1 MIKLIP
7 LIIFPLSFF
16 LIFLGVKNLT
26 GNFPLDKENINQNDE
41 EEIVKFDEDS
51 KKSERKVLT
60 EVEQNSVYVDENIT
74 NTEEKEKKSIK
85 TENVKESVEKK
96 KLVGKPEQTLS
107 NSIKNKKTT
116 DNFSNI
122 NIKENNKFLIQFGAF
137 SKKKN
142 AEDLKNSVV
151 ENLKKKFPNFS
162 ISLDFDEKRGLYKL
176 ISQTDDIEKAKKV
189 CSFSKE
195 IKINCLF
202 KKQ

>member
-1 MIKLIP
+1 M
-7 LIIFPLSFF
+7 
-16 LIFLGVKNLT
+16 GVKNLT

-41 EEIVKFDEDS
+41 EEIVRFDEDS

-96 KLVGKPEQTLS
+96 KLVGKPEQTRS

-142 AEDLKNSVV
+142 ASGTSGWIDGMTSA
-151 ENLKKKFPNFS
+151 
-162 ISLDFDEKRGLYKL
+162 KRQLRG
-176 ISQTDDIEKAKKV
+176 EV
-189 CSFSKE
+189 
-195 IKINCLF
+195 
-202 KKQ
+202 